1 MKRFLLILLSLLCL
15 AADKSPQEKYIEKYS
30 GIAVSEMARSGVPA
44 SITLAQGLVE
54 SRAGLAPLAA
64 KGNNH
69 FGIKCHSDWKG
80 RKMYQDDDAKGECFR
95 VYATAELSFRDHSDF
110 LRYKDRYKSLFD
122 LKPTDYKGWAH
133 GLKKAGYA
141 TDPKY
146 ASKLIKVIE
155 DYELYRFDRGGRVA
169 KAEKTAKAEKA
180 GRAGNGSRD
189 DKAGRGKRGGRKDT
203 GDSAGSV
210 SCEEDA
216 VPVPESP
223 LAIEAP
229 RKVDPDKYRQDY
241 NEEFC
246 FNLSRNVMTR
256 NGVPF
261 VTSLR
266 GESYASIAATYGL
279 FLKELLAFNDLK
291 SEEEL
296 KEGTIVYIQKKKKN
310 TGKDLDK
317 YIVDHDGEDLREISQ
332 RFGVRLSSINKLN
345 GFASGHTV
353 REGDTILLR

>member
-1 MKRFLLILLSLLCL
+1 MKRFLLVLLSLLCIS
-15 AADKSPQEKYIEKYS
+15 ADKSPQEKYIEKYS
-30 GIAVSEMARSGVPA
+30 GIAVSEMVRSGVPA

-54 SRAGLAPLAA
+54 SRAGQAPLAA

-69 FGIKCHSDWKG
+69 FGIKCHNDWKG
-80 RKMYQDDDAKGECFR
+80 KKMYQDDDAKGECFR

-110 LRYKDRYKSLFD
+110 LRYKDRYKSLFN

-141 TDPKY
+141 TDPAY

-155 DYELYRFDRGGRVA
+155 DYQLYLFDRGGR
-169 KAEKTAKAEKA
+169 A
-180 GRAGNGSRD
+180 GRADKVTRAEKKGRD
-189 DKAGRGKRGGRKDT
+189 DKASRGRRNGRKDKSDGVGSIS
-203 GDSAGSV
+203 GDGEV
-210 SCEEDA
+210 
-216 VPVPESP
+216 VVPEAP

-229 RKVDPDKYRQDY
+229 KQVDPEKYRQDY
-241 NEEFC
+241 NEEFR

-261 VTSLR
+261 ITSLK
-266 GESYASIAATYGL
+266 GETYASIAASQGL
-279 FLKELLAFNDLK
+279 FLKELLAFNDLA
-291 SEEEL
+291 SAPYLE
-296 KEGTIVYIQKKKKN
+296 EGTIVYIQRKKKSA
-310 TGKDLDK
+310 GKGLDK
-317 YIVDHDGEDLREISQ
+317 YIVDHDGENLRDISQ

-345 GFASGHTV
+345 GFAPGHTV